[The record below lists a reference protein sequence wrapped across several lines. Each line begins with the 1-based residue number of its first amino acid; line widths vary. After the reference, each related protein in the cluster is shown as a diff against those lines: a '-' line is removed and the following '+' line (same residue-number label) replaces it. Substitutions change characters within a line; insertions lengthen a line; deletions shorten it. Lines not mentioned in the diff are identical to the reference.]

1 MRRGDIWTV
10 AGGKD
15 YAGKPRPVVI
25 VQDDSFDATDSI
37 TICAFTT
44 DETDAPLFR
53 LPVQPNER
61 NGLRAACRLMVD
73 KISTVPKTK
82 VGARVGRL
90 DDEDIL
96 RLNQAV
102 LVFLGLAVS
111 PRTKQEAWWAMV
123 QSVGTARIG
132 PFHFLSARAILPQC
146 PGTAPL
152 CATAPR
158 SANCL
163 PISMSCPAPGRA
175 LADRSNTTLRHGAS
189 WTTGPRACRSR
200 ISKST
205 SSKHGSAT
213 CSTSCSG
220 RRDDVRSLPT

>member
-10 AGGKD
+10 SGGKD

-25 VQDDSFDATDSI
+25 VQDDSFDGTDSI

-53 LPVQPNER
+53 LPVEPNEW
-61 NGLRAACRLMVD
+61 NGLCAECRMMVD
-73 KISTVPKTK
+73 KITTVPKSK

-111 PRTKQEAWWAMV
+111 PRV
-123 QSVGTARIG
+123 
-132 PFHFLSARAILPQC
+132 
-146 PGTAPL
+146 
-152 CATAPR
+152 
-158 SANCL
+158 
-163 PISMSCPAPGRA
+163 
-175 LADRSNTTLRHGAS
+175 
-189 WTTGPRACRSR
+189 SR
-200 ISKST
+200 E
-205 SSKHGSAT
+205 G
-213 CSTSCSG
+213 
-220 RRDDVRSLPT
+220 